1 MISCS
6 IKINLLSITD
16 DRLSGEEMN
25 HRIPSSARNRQYLA
39 RNGAVVLKDLIKNQ
53 HEAHPIIQIAGSL
66 LRFAAKQL
74 FALQIYC

>member
-1 MISCS
+1 MS
-6 IKINLLSITD
+6 D
-16 DRLSGEEMN
+16 HRLSGLEMN

-53 HEAHPIIQIAGSL
+53 QEAHPIIQIAGSL